1 MAASTPRFASE
12 RKTGTMTHRRPGAA
26 LLLGSVMLAGACSTG
41 GTQTRP
47 SPATASALP
56 STLPPST
63 TVGSTQTS
71 DAALRAAAKAM
82 ASARSFRFVAD
93 ISRSGAPTLHLS
105 GEFSAPD
112 HVHET
117 ITGTPQGSTE
127 VAFIGKTTY
136 RRRPDGHWVQGAAK
150 PGGASAGSSSGDP
163 RQAFEVL
170 EDAKSVTT
178 GSSST
183 FTLTGTAAHR
193 LDGAATT
200 IRGNAT
206 LAGSTITA
214 LDYQGDDPSATKV
227 VLQYSDIGTAPEVI
241 APRVG

>member
-1 MAASTPRFASE
+1 MVR
-12 RKTGTMTHRRPGAA
+12 
-26 LLLGSVMLAGACSTG
+26 
-41 GTQTRP
+41 
-47 SPATASALP
+47 
-56 STLPPST
+56 
-63 TVGSTQTS
+63 STQTS
-71 DAALRAAAKAM
+71 DSALQAAAKAM

-136 RRRPDGHWVQGAAK
+136 RRRPDGRWAQGAPK
-150 PGGASAGSSSGDP
+150 PGASAGASSGDP

-170 EDAKSVTT
+170 EDAESVTT

-206 LAGSTITA
+206 LTGSTITA

-227 VLQYSDIGTAPEVI
+227 VLHYSDIGTSPEVS
-241 APRVG
+241 APPVG